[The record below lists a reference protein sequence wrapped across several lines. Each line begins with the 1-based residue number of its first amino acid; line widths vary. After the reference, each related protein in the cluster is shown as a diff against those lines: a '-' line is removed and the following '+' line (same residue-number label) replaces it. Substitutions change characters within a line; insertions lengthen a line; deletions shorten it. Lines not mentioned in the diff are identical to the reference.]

1 MPRFMNQQIKT
12 MLVSLPMF
20 NDFFPFSASSHS
32 GRKYSHKVIAESDAA
47 FFFFFFK
54 EKKQA
59 PLRNIPT
66 ECNTGKLT
74 HLNY

>member
-47 FFFFFFK
+47 FFFFLFQREEAGPV
-54 EKKQA
+54 EKYTY
-59 PLRNIPT
+59 RV
-66 ECNTGKLT
+66 
-74 HLNY
+74 